1 MNTIDEIQREIIREF
16 ALLEDPFDQY
26 AYLLKLSSFLP
37 VMDEETRAAC
47 GEVKGCQSHV
57 WLRSSTEDG
66 RFFLEA
72 ESDTMLIRGFLYL
85 IRKCVNGQPLADVA
99 HADLYFLHDSG
110 LVENLTADR
119 RKGLGYVKAEILR
132 RAAAYLK

>member
-1 MNTIDEIQREIIREF
+1 MNPIDQIQDEIIREF

-57 WLRSSTEDG
+57 WLWTAAEDG
-66 RFFLEA
+66 RFCLEA
-72 ESDTMLIRGFLYL
+72 DSDTMLIRGFLYL
-85 IRKCVNGQPLADVA
+85 IRKTVSGQPLEAVMN
-99 HADLYFLHDSG
+99 ADLYFLRDSG
-110 LVENLTADR
+110 LAENLNPDR
-119 RKGLGYVKAEILR
+119 RKGLGFVVREILD
-132 RAAAYLK
+132 RARELLY

>member
-1 MNTIDEIQREIIREF
+1 MNAIQEIQDGIIRDF
-16 ALLEDPFDQY
+16 ARLEDPFDQY
-26 AYLLKLSSFLP
+26 AYLLRLSSFLP
-37 VMDEETRAAC
+37 VMGEEARLAC
-47 GEVKGCQSHV
+47 EEVKGCQSHV
-57 WLRSSTEDG
+57 WLQSEARDG
-66 RFFLEA
+66 RFYLEA